1 MSSGFVRLFTALL
14 NPFRQARFIDHFGLL
29 MAVIVIT
36 VLENPGADYQEV
48 IHNKKITLE
57 VTQRG
62 PLRMPVNKTFNFV
75 LHSHIDPGWLVTM
88 QEYEE
93 MAVKHIL
100 NSTTSYLSDDPSSVQ
115 LEHNLKKFTFDAISF
130 VRNWISKEPEKKE
143 LLQSLVSQQ
152 RLNLINGGIS
162 MHDQA
167 CCYVDDIIANYEY
180 GREYTKNVLGVV
192 PFTAWSVDPFG
203 ASRGSARL
211 FAEMGFD
218 SLGLNRMPPSIKA
231 QKRQDRELIFWW
243 RNSNSTYNDLLTFTV
258 VAHYATPN
266 PFRFHRKFPKHFGQE
281 PPNTDMLQEDFN
293 LMKGMVEFTNN
304 LIYTASAYKEKN
316 IMLLIGD
323 DFAFSQFSREVSYFD
338 QILSAMACNNET
350 GPFAGIDVQVKTLEE
365 HLQAIRDEN
374 KTYPVDTFG
383 DGMPVANPI
392 LAHHEAVWSG
402 FFTTKSHLKGMI
414 KAAGDLHR
422 SVIATFTIYSV
433 QDSKIEVELSP
444 IYSALDG
451 IRFNLGILQH
461 HDAITG
467 TCHKHVSADYL
478 ERIEEIRSG
487 LDNLFADLAKSSLG
501 IKPLGFSLN
510 NTALIEA
517 NQTESTFSVF
527 NYQPFPRSRFI
538 HIRYPQSLAG
548 KVVLLDQHNTSLPFS
563 ETCDDIVGCDATSV
577 RPVLVPALAHRT
589 FRLVRTDRP
598 KAVQTVRLTRDS
610 PTHSF
615 AIANT
620 SLTVTDGGA
629 EEPGLRV
636 TYAAPNKDP
645 VTLHISLAA
654 YDTSSL
660 YQMNFISGHYC
671 MVTHGDAAPIQYSQL
686 RVQVDEATAHV
697 TVHIFF
703 ERAVRV
709 MSLSP
714 WSPVQTRGNVKVQFS
729 EEELRR
735 AKEGTVVLRV
745 AANFHPILRDEADF
759 VLRYRVVG
767 LENEGKFY
775 VGSNGLEALETTLKK
790 DKRIEYSYQPVS
802 KFIQI
807 KDPVRNLKLTVLN
820 DRAQGGVSP
829 AAGTLELDI
838 ARANNGRDMK
848 GMYEALREPYRL
860 SLRHTVVVEAVDSF
874 EFRKQQVAADT
885 PLLYLHHKPGKVN
898 SVKRPPTNHSL
909 PDYPY
914 LRIQLEVKPDG
925 YLVRFY
931 NMHDEQPTTVDCLFN
946 FLATLYSIDRPFSLQ
961 PRSLDYTLTRED
973 VMAQNYLWRKKT
985 SVIANIQEVQKGK
998 PWTIGALSMA
1008 TYKLAWV

>member
-143 LLQSLVSQQ
+143 LLQSVLRQKKF
-152 RLNLINGGIS
+152 NLINGGIS

-180 GREYTKNVLGVV
+180 GREYTKNVLDLV
-192 PFTAWSVDPFG
+192 PIVAWSVDPFG

-218 SLGLNRMPPSIKA
+218 SLGLNRLPPKIKEL
-231 QKRQDRELIFWW
+231 KRQDRELIFWW
-243 RNSNSTYNDLLTFTV
+243 RNSNSPDTDLLSLTV
-258 VAHYATPN
+258 AVHYATPSPYN
-266 PFRFHRKFPKHFGQE
+266 FNRKFPNHFGQG

-293 LMKGMVEFTNN
+293 LMKGLSEFTNN
-304 LIYTASAYKEKN
+304 LAEIGQSYQERN
-316 IMLLIGD
+316 ILVMIGD
-323 DFAFSQFSREVSYFD
+323 DFAFADFTGEIKYFD

-350 GPFAGIDVQVKTLEE
+350 GPFAGIDVQVKTVQE
-365 HLQAIRDEN
+365 HLEIVKAEN
-374 KTYPVDTFG
+374 KEYPLDNLT
-383 DGMPVANPI
+383 DGYPLVNSI
-392 LAHHEAVWSG
+392 WGRFDSVWTG
-402 FFTTKSHLKGMI
+402 FFTTKPHLKRMI
-414 KAAGDLHR
+414 KLAGELHR
-422 SVIATFTIYSV
+422 SIIATHTMYSV
-433 QDSKIEVELSP
+433 QDPAVERKLHP
-444 IYSALDG
+444 LYEKLQDV
-451 IRFNLGILQH
+451 RFELGILQH

-467 TCHKHVSADYL
+467 TCQLHVSEDYL
-478 ERIEEIRSG
+478 QRILGISQS
-487 LDNLFADLAKSSLG
+487 LDKLFADLTQQSLG
-501 IKPLGFSLN
+501 VQLLGFSLN
-510 NTALIEA
+510 NTALIEV

-563 ETCDDIVGCDATSV
+563 ETCDDIIGCDATSV

-660 YQMNFISGHYC
+660 YHMNFISGHYC

-820 DRAQGGVSP
+820 DRAEGGVSP
-829 AAGTLELDI
+829 AAGPLELDI